1 MANTNNLSFCVCV
14 CEREGGR
21 DIKVKRGKGNCKRE
35 RWSLRVAT
43 VTQHRGCQDVLIPAT
58 RHWQQAMLEIP
69 IACQELL
76 GNTARLVLWKMD
88 VSSKHTR
95 QHRKPDSAR
104 SGTRSFSFPTSLEP
118 RPTASVS
125 WLLRGPWALVYTN
138 GSGPLSLRMRKVP
151 ECAQLTARGDEDTQT
166 VLAGW
171 RASV

>member
-14 CEREGGR
+14 CEREGGRKGGR

-118 RPTASVS
+118 RASANCER
-125 WLLRGPWALVYTN
+125 LLAASRSLSPCLHQREWAVILKDAQGPQVCPINCT
-138 GSGPLSLRMRKVP
+138 
-151 ECAQLTARGDEDTQT
+151 
-166 VLAGW
+166 W
-171 RASV
+171 R